1 MIVILIM
8 DLLQDRAWLSGPLL
22 GSIRF
27 LSRTPQGGQCP
38 ILEVESEAQRVF
50 VTCPRQRPDL
60 KPGLFVRLKFRV
72 DEIS

>member
-1 MIVILIM
+1 MIVILM
-8 DLLQDRAWLSGPLL
+8 DLLVDRAWLSGPLL
-22 GSIRF
+22 GSTCF